1 MILLLYRNTLRCERL
16 LLLNLLICFYLFSHV
31 NYNIICQNVLTAVNN
46 EKVFSVCWVGGEQAR
61 NQYFMW
67 GGWGEC

>member
-31 NYNIICQNVLTAVNN
+31 NYNIICQNVLTVVNN
-46 EKVFSVCWVGGEQAR
+46 EKIFQFAG
-61 NQYFMW
+61 
-67 GGWGEC
+67 